1 MSPTLAL
8 FNMPPCF
15 ISMNVEISKYN
26 LVSPG
31 LVNLGSLGGTLSSNN
46 SIVSVLACDW
56 QNNDAAPR
64 DVHIL
69 IPRT

>member
-1 MSPTLAL
+1 
-8 FNMPPCF
+8 
-15 ISMNVEISKYN
+15 MNVEISKYN